1 MDNDKELQK
10 RLNELKRGLATEERR
25 AEQSAGFFLNQIV
38 YSSIYVMEREI
49 AEIESTLNL
58 KK

>member
-1 MDNDKELQK
+1 MENETQLQT
-10 RLNELKRGLATEERR
+10 RLAELKRGLATEERR

-49 AEIESTLNL
+49 AEIESTLNP